1 MIVSRWQGLTPATL
15 CRNAF
20 YTLPMQPTSATLM
33 LRLKS
38 DGDLREV
45 AWAEFCERYEPII
58 AGFAKR
64 QGLAAN
70 LIPDLV
76 QQIVVGFF
84 AAHPRFCYEPSK
96 GRFRGYLKAC
106 VAHEVQ
112 RLRTTAAGSARR
124 EHAAAVMLDQTN
136 DSDEQAARAWDAEW
150 EAHQLKQAMERVRA
164 SYADSATFEAFHRT
178 CVLHQPA
185 EQVATE
191 LRLSRDSVYQAKTR
205 VLAKLQVELAALA
218 EQMGD

>member
-1 MIVSRWQGLTPATL
+1 
-15 CRNAF
+15 
-20 YTLPMQPTSATLM
+20 MQPTSATLM
-33 LRLKS
+33 LRLKA
-38 DGDLREV
+38 DGDAREV

-64 QGLAAN
+64 QGLAPS

-84 AAHPRFCYEPSK
+84 AAQPRFCYEPAK

-112 RLRTTAAGSARR
+112 RLRTVAAASARR
-124 EHAAAVMLDQTN
+124 EHAVAVPEQ
-136 DSDEQAARAWDAEW
+136 SGEGDERTDRAWDAEW

-164 SYADSATFEAFHRT
+164 SLAGGKTFEAFHRT
-178 CVLHQPA
+178 CVLNEPA
-185 EQVATE
+185 EHVAAE
-191 LRLSRDSVYQAKTR
+191 LGLSRDSVYQAKTR
-205 VLAKLQVELAALA
+205 VLSRLRVELSYVAA
-218 EQMGD
+218 QMGD